1 MTKNKEN
8 MNNPIDEQEV
18 RNLISQIQSGNTD
31 AEVQLVDLYKRYT
44 VSLIRIHKENGYTLT
59 DEEIAS
65 ARESA
70 LKRAAR
76 KFDLNK
82 VVPLPYGTDQA
93 TTCHSSGCAYRQLRC
108 CKF

>member
-31 AEVQLVDLYKRYT
+31 ADVQLVDLYKRYT

-65 ARESA
+65 ACESA

-82 VVPLPYGTDQA
+82 DFDFISYAIWWMREGVVHAHKAKQ
-93 TTCHSSGCAYRQLRC
+93 SRR
-108 CKF
+108 